1 LALPSCP
8 QSNVQHSSHFDK
20 NAIAFS
26 HMFIATSQTG
36 AERDYEDVRVVVEAL
51 RFLYVRIQE
60 VQGALDMDQ
69 LVLKVLEVRK

>member
-1 LALPSCP
+1 
-8 QSNVQHSSHFDK
+8 
-20 NAIAFS
+20 
-26 HMFIATSQTG
+26 MFIATSQTG